1 MADELLFYCE
11 TRDIIIIESYIKS
24 LSNLTNDTITIL
36 IKKDGLYFIE
46 IATVFYS
53 SHFDNYFCNKQ
64 VQIEVELSSFLNAI
78 KTVNDQT
85 VLSIFIKNRNIT
97 KLRILQQK
105 GGNIQRDIITIKNKL
120 LSNKKRSIEN

>member
-11 TRDIIIIESYIKS
+11 TRDIIVIESYIKS
-24 LSNLTNDTITIL
+24 LSDLKNDTITIL
-36 IKKDGLYFIE
+36 IKKDGLYFID

>member
-11 TRDIIIIESYIKS
+11 TRDILVIESYIKS

-85 VLSIFIKNRNIT
+85 VLSIFIKNKNIT

-105 GGNIQRDIITIKNKL
+105 GGSIQRDIITIKNEL
-120 LSNKKRSIEN
+120 LNNKKRSIEN

>member
-24 LSNLTNDTITIL
+24 LSNLTTDTITIL
-36 IKKDGLYFIE
+36 IKKDGLYFID

-53 SHFDNYFCNKQ
+53 GNFDNYFCNKQ

>member
-11 TRDIIIIESYIKS
+11 TRDILVIESYIKS

-36 IKKDGLYFIE
+36 IKNDGLYFID

-85 VLSIFIKNRNIT
+85 VLSIFIKNKNIT

-105 GGNIQRDIITIKNKL
+105 GGSIQRDIITIKNKL